1 MSKSE
6 NNVNKNSIAK
16 SNQGSFAKLNI
27 IDMIMKKHNGKMHM
41 KSMQQQRGNKKSAN

>member
-6 NNVNKNSIAK
+6 NINGQQKANQNK

-27 IDMIMKKHNGKMHM
+27 IDLIMKKHNGKMHI
-41 KSMQQQRGNKKSAN
+41 KSMQQ